1 MTAVASTL
9 SVRHHCSS
17 LQCALH
23 RRWFVLVGVPSCHF
37 LSQWLVQALS
47 LSDPWRYIWTTFL
60 WCQVDLVKI
69 FNALSFR
76 LRCFLAF
83 GAVQSLSS
91 RCLLRATVLIV
102 SLPSCVS
109 LHCPVLDAVFG
120 DGLRHHLGVSCLPSL
135 SCLRRC
141 IRAMVFVVILESSVS
156 PGCPVLGTFGVR
168 CSSTLPACRLPVP
181 HRILSSLDYPAFSKF
196 NCCLCHAH
204 CANVTLHR
212 NLVPNS
218 FFEWSNSSIFFSAR
232 SWKIYAVI
240 SGNPH
245 EIYLEKLEA

>member
-1 MTAVASTL
+1 M
-9 SVRHHCSS
+9 
-17 LQCALH
+17 
-23 RRWFVLVGVPSCHF
+23 
-37 LSQWLVQALS
+37 
-47 LSDPWRYIWTTFL
+47 
-60 WCQVDLVKI
+60 DLVKI

-156 PGCPVLGTFGVR
+156 PGCSVLGTFGVR

-212 NLVPNS
+212 NLVQINFLNDRIHR
-218 FFEWSNSSIFFSAR
+218 FFFQHGHGR
-232 SWKIYAVI
+232 SMQ
-240 SGNPH
+240 
-245 EIYLEKLEA
+245 